1 MNVSI
6 YIYKL
11 PIDLHLAL
19 SSAFN
24 YCKFEKLINN
34 SNSEAFNVY
43 LLQNNTAVVCIVVV
57 IEIDT

>member
-1 MNVSI
+1 MNVV
-6 YIYKL
+6 YILYKL

-19 SSAFN
+19 SSAFD
-24 YCKFEKLINN
+24 YCKFEKLINY

-43 LLQNNTAVVCIVVV
+43 LLQDNTAVVCIVVV